1 MAKICLR
8 ESMTVR
14 VLLTIIVLLI
24 PFFLWSSV
32 DSIDLQE
39 MRRMRNKLLF
49 IKEELPIHFYFYNLI
64 FLLTFTAGIL
74 IAIYSLAILW
84 LKESILEIDKYQ
96 IKLHRKRYTY
106 KINLLKVKKLVML
119 KDGGTPWLFVLRND
133 NIIRPIDLSL
143 WKEEWLALKGV
154 LTKISQKNNIPF
166 DFTEDSAVVDELF
179 EKANPVSDSETYQIK
194 SNKRT
199 TLFFYLFLI
208 ILLVCHIGMN
218 IVSLI
223 VNGYDARDV
232 GCIIFLSPIL
242 MLVICVLAYSHPMSK
257 VSFSLSS
264 TCFIVGDESYEWDN
278 FQYLKLSYGN
288 KGHEF
293 VSVYTQREELPL
305 REFDTRELAEQFS
318 YFAKRF
324 VKLRGRGI

>member
-32 DSIDLQE
+32 DSIDS
-39 MRRMRNKLLF
+39 RNMKSI
-49 IKEELPIHFYFYNLI
+49 IKELLVIKEKTPIRFYFYNLI
-64 FLLTFTAGIL
+64 CALTFTAGIL
-74 IAIYSLAILW
+74 VTIYSLVILW
-84 LKESILEIDKYQ
+84 LNESILEIDEFQ
-96 IKLHRKRYTY
+96 IKLHRKRYSY
-106 KINLLKVKKLVML
+106 KINLLKVKELIML
-119 KDGGTPWLFVLRND
+119 KEKENHWLFVLGND
-133 NIIRPIDLSL
+133 NIVRPIDLSL

-166 DFTEDSAVVDELF
+166 DFTEDSTFVDALF
-179 EKANPVSDSETYQIK
+179 ENANPVSDSEAYQVK

-199 TLFFYLFLI
+199 TLLFYAFLI
-208 ILLVCHIGMN
+208 VLLVFHIGMN

-223 VNGYDARDV
+223 VNGYDEKEV
-232 GCIIFLSPIL
+232 GCIIFLAPIL
-242 MLVICVLAYSHPMSK
+242 ILVICVLTYSRSMSK
-257 VSFSLSS
+257 VSFSLNS
-264 TCFIVGDESYEWDN
+264 TGFMVGDESYDWDD
-278 FQYLKLSYGN
+278 FQYLHLSYGN

-293 VSVYTQREELPL
+293 ASVHTQREDLPL
-305 REFDTRELAEQFS
+305 TEFDTRELAEQFS

-324 VKLRGRGI
+324 IKLRGR